1 MKLSRELSSLKLFG
15 SWLGSKRTIAEGG
28 LPLSACRVAYTLL
41 QNATNNFSSSNLLG
55 EGSFSHVYKANL
67 DYGIFAA
74 VKRLEK
80 NGKQGEN
87 AFQAEVD
94 LMSKIRHPNLVALLG
109 FSSDGPE
116 HLLVYELMHNGSLHD
131 QLHGML
137 N

>member
-1 MKLSRELSSLKLFG
+1 VLFVHVDICKFTNAISS
-15 SWLGSKRTIAEGG
+15 
-28 LPLSACRVAYTLL
+28 C
-41 QNATNNFSSSNLLG
+41 
-55 EGSFSHVYKANL
+55 
-67 DYGIFAA
+67 GIW
-74 VKRLEK
+74 
-80 NGKQGEN
+80 GI
-87 AFQAEVD
+87 QAEVD